1 MSKRRVLLAA
11 GAVVLC
17 VAFAV
22 PLVVGHS
29 GAGADQVALTAWGA
43 DGSGAGVHVLG
54 ASNAFPNFRTG
65 FLDNAYPLA
74 SAHLDASPAAQA
86 TASVADSGP
95 LGSTAVAVA
104 DNPAVSQPQYAVST
118 FPGAPAATKTQGA
131 SVADAFTTEKS
142 ADARGALGAA
152 GSGGP
157 GAVEQPKDPGHT
169 SFGEG
174 QAHLSVDKVA
184 GRVSSTSTGH
194 VQRAT
199 FGSGALVIGNVEV
212 TAGVTS
218 DGATATPTYSIRVT
232 GASVNGSAV
241 EITDKGVVVQ
251 GKAQNGSDAAS
262 QFVNG
267 NLNQSL
273 ANEGIKVFV
282 TRPDV
287 SVQGAG
293 ATVYATGVHVVIAPP
308 SPNPS
313 VPAQTIE
320 YVLGEARAFA
330 FATPATPAP
339 VAAPPSAPVES
350 AVSAPADLG
359 NGSTQVLGTQS
370 SASEP
375 TPLPATPTGG
385 GRARGAASIPRPV
398 TTRLPTQLASSRS
411 RPSWLIWLYL
421 VWQALVLLSAG
432 VVLWWRNALKA
443 SVAGG

>member
-1 MSKRRVLLAA
+1 MIFFFFSSRRR
-11 GAVVLC
+11 
-17 VAFAV
+17 
-22 PLVVGHS
+22 HTR
-29 GAGADQVALTAWGA
+29 LTCDWSS
-43 DGSGAGVHVLG
+43 DVCSSDL
-54 ASNAFPNFRTG
+54 
-65 FLDNAYPLA
+65 
-74 SAHLDASPAAQA
+74 
-86 TASVADSGP
+86 
-95 LGSTAVAVA
+95 
-104 DNPAVSQPQYAVST
+104 
-118 FPGAPAATKTQGA
+118 
-131 SVADAFTTEKS
+131 
-142 ADARGALGAA
+142 A

-184 GRVSSTSTGH
+184 GRVTSTSTGH

-218 DGATATPTYSIRVT
+218 AGATATPTYSIRVT

-287 SVQGAG
+287 SVQAAG
-293 ATVYATGVHVVIAPP
+293 ATVHATGVHVVIAPP

-313 VPAQTIE
+313 VPAQSIE

-339 VAAPPSAPVES
+339 VAAPGPSAPVE
-350 AVSAPADLG
+350 AA
-359 NGSTQVLGTQS
+359 GSTSSDVSGGAAQVLGS
-370 SASEP
+370 SAEAP
-375 TPLPATPTGG
+375 
-385 GRARGAASIPRPV
+385 
-398 TTRLPTQLASSRS
+398 
-411 RPSWLIWLYL
+411 
-421 VWQALVLLSAG
+421 
-432 VVLWWRNALKA
+432 
-443 SVAGG
+443 